1 MERPELEARLAEY
14 PAIACCLGRH
24 YRVLADRGLLAEDL
38 LPLDW
43 RATEAAL
50 ARVVEQVEGF
60 HAHWQQVPA
69 RPQWARADLFAALAE
84 LEGFRVLL
92 DKGIGRVHALAFHP
106 TRGGGAPDALVQTAD
121 GIRLYEMK
129 SLWAYVENRKQD
141 LQPRPGG
148 AYVFGPHKRGRPPP
162 GYCGV
167 AQRNTTVLYQ
177 ALAAL
182 LRTAARQLNAYAA
195 HCGHPDCQRWVMLV
209 VTQCQPILGTV
220 QAGLELAREWLQRH
234 PGAATGIVWVA
245 GKDTV
250 TELT

>member
-14 PAIACCLGRH
+14 PAIARCLGRH
-24 YRVLADRGLLAEDL
+24 YCLLIEQGKLTDDL

-43 RATEAAL
+43 RATEADL

-84 LEGFRVLL
+84 IEGFTVLL
-92 DKGIGRVHALAFHP
+92 GKGIGRVHALTFHP

-121 GIRLYEMK
+121 GIHLYEIK
-129 SLWAYVENRKQD
+129 SLWAYVEKRTRD
-141 LQPRPGG
+141 LQPLPGG

-162 GYCGV
+162 GYDGV

-195 HCGHPDCQRWVMLV
+195 NRGHPDCQRWVMLV
-209 VTQCQPILGTV
+209 VTQCQPILGIV
-220 QAGLELAREWLQRH
+220 QAGRELAREWLQRH

-245 GKDTV
+245 GKDAV